1 MFSKY
6 YIFILIL
13 VLTGM
18 AFNTNNYGFVNDIGR
33 SARFARAARRHALGA
48 LRKPW
53 RKTLA
58 GRMAAF
64 QVKDEEADGKHQQ
77 KLIGLPRA

>member
-6 YIFILIL
+6 YIFFLIL

-33 SARFARAARRHALGA
+33 SARFARAARRHAIGA
-48 LRKPW
+48 LRKPG

-64 QVKDEEADGKHQQ
+64 DKIYEPSNGKHQQ
-77 KLIGLPRA
+77 K